1 MRNSCATCG
10 SRETCRRTF
19 GRYFNEKSSGGTG
32 CEHRLP
38 FTDAGGV
45 RRPHGSGTPGGAPK
59 KIILPKY
66 TEELL

>member
-19 GRYFNEKSSGGTG
+19 GRFFNEKSSGGVG
-32 CEHRLP
+32 CEHRVPLA
-38 FTDAGGV
+38 DADGA
-45 RRPHGSGTPGGAPK
+45 RRPHGSGAPK

-66 TEELL
+66 TEELI

>member
-32 CEHRLP
+32 CEHRVP
-38 FTDAGGV
+38 FADADG
-45 RRPHGSGTPGGAPK
+45 GSGAPGGAPK
-59 KIILPKY
+59 KIVLPKY
-66 TEELL
+66 MEELL

>member
-19 GRYFNEKSSGGTG
+19 GRFFNEKSSGGVG

-38 FTDAGGV
+38 FADAGGV
-45 RRPHGSGTPGGAPK
+45 RRPHGTAGGSGAPK
-59 KIILPKY
+59 RINLPKY
-66 TEELL
+66 TEELI